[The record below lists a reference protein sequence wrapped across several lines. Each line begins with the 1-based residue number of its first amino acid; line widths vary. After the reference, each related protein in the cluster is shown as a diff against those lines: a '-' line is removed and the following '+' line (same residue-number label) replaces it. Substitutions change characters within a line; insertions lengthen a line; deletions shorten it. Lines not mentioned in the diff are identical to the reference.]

1 MKVLFC
7 IVPAQGHLNPIVPLA
22 RAFQDRGHDVRI
34 GTAASF
40 GDAVHAAGLNAIPI
54 GLDLD
59 GRDPSATHPEFL
71 TLSPLDQA
79 RLLLRLMGAPIA
91 DDLVEF
97 ARTWRPDVI
106 VRDNAT
112 IGAWAAGEELRIP
125 VVVFGSTG
133 VTPRPAL
140 KRMVGDVLAEL
151 RANRGLTTKPDLDG
165 FHGVMCLDTT
175 PPSLVSPSSGEVE
188 GRRPLRPDQWV
199 GAGDSP
205 VPAWLDSLGGRPIVY
220 VTLGTVVNTRLVFQ
234 KIIEAASGLE
244 LDAVVTTGR
253 QDIDFSA
260 VPSNVHVAPYIP
272 QDRVLTKASAVVCH
286 AGRGTVYGALAQGL
300 PLCLIPL
307 GADQPVVAAACERAG
322 VGLVCATTTT
332 NYGPVPVPI
341 ALPADLDP
349 RSIRESLVALLGS
362 AGPRKRAL
370 EVADEIAAMPSP
382 PEVAASIDALLS
394 VIGAS
399 SWQ

>member
-22 RAFQDRGHDVRI
+22 RAIQDRGHDVRV
-34 GTAASF
+34 GTATSF

-91 DDLVEF
+91 DDLVKL
-97 ARTWRPDVI
+97 ASSWRPDVI

-112 IGAWAAGEELRIP
+112 VGAWAAGEELLIP

-133 VTPRPAL
+133 VTPRAAAKL
-140 KRMVGDVLAEL
+140 MVGEVLAEM
-151 RANRGLTTKPDLDG
+151 RSHRGLAPKPDLDG

-175 PPSLVSPSSGEVE
+175 PPSLVSPSAGEVE
-188 GRRPLRPDQWV
+188 GRRPLRPEQWV
-199 GAGDSP
+199 GTEDAP
-205 VPAWLDSLGGRPIVY
+205 VPEWLDDLGRRPIVY
-220 VTLGTVVNTRLVFQ
+220 ATLGTVVNARLVLQ
-234 KIIEAASGLE
+234 KIIEAVSGLE
-244 LDAVVTTGR
+244 LDAVLTTGR
-253 QDIDFSA
+253 RDMDLGA
-260 VPSNVHVAPYIP
+260 VPSNVNVAAYIP
-272 QDRVLTKASAVVCH
+272 QDRVLPKASAVVCH
-286 AGRGTVYGALAQGL
+286 SGRGTVYGALAQGL

-322 VGLVCATTTT
+322 VGVVCATTTT
-332 NYGPVPVPI
+332 NYGPAPLPI
-341 ALPADLDP
+341 AMPADLDP
-349 RSIRESLVALLGS
+349 MTIRDAVTRVLRETGHK
-362 AGPRKRAL
+362 RRAL

-382 PEVAASIDALLS
+382 SEVAESIDALLS
-394 VIGAS
+394 S
-399 SWQ
+399 RQ